1 VDASGA
7 LGDNAPRTPAEDLGF
22 MPDVNSAPLGSAPE
36 SPAPPRPSLMRRH
49 WGKLTLLT
57 LVLIPLIGMS
67 LWVLVTLSYTYSEG
81 VRTGYVQKLS
91 SKGWLCKTWEGEL
104 AMTTVPGTAPQIFNF
119 SVRGDSVAQEIEK
132 LAGSQVS
139 LFYKEHRGVPTSCFG
154 ETTYFVDGVRGT
166 K

>member
-1 VDASGA
+1 MSDASA
-7 LGDNAPRTPAEDLGF
+7 AAP
-22 MPDVNSAPLGSAPE
+22 APE
-36 SPAPPRPSLMRRH
+36 SPTPPRPGVFRRH

-57 LVLIPLIGMS
+57 IVLVPVIGMA
-67 LWVLVTLSYTYSEG
+67 LWVGVTLGYTYSEG

-91 SKGWLCKTWEGEL
+91 NKGWLCKTWEGEL

-119 SVRGDSVAQEIEK
+119 SVRSDSVAQEIEK
-132 LAGSQVS
+132 RSGVQVTLS
-139 LFYKEHRGVPTSCFG
+139 YKEHRGVPTSCFG

>member
-1 VDASGA
+1 MSDATA
-7 LGDNAPRTPAEDLGF
+7 AAP
-22 MPDVNSAPLGSAPE
+22 VPE
-36 SPAPPRPSLMRRH
+36 SPPPPRPGFLRRH

-57 LVLIPLIGMS
+57 IVLVPAIGMA
-67 LWVLVTLSYTYSEG
+67 LWVGVTLGYTYSEG

-119 SVRGDSVAQEIEK
+119 SVRSDSVAQEIEK
-132 LAGSQVS
+132 RSGAQVTLS
-139 LFYKEHRGVPTSCFG
+139 YKEHRGVPTSCFG